1 MKVLMLTD
9 GITPYVM
16 GGMQKHSF
24 LFSEQIAARGHDVT
38 LFHCAPDMIEE
49 DEVLSQYTPGARPN
63 LKVYSFVYSEIDSL
77 PGHYL
82 RSQKSISKRYFEK
95 LNSLQPFDFI
105 FTKGF
110 MGWYLL
116 ENRHLL
122 RYNTCIGVKFHGM
135 NMFQRQADLKGEIQK
150 YMLRYPVRRIMYK
163 ADLVFSYGGCIT
175 SIIER
180 ELKKGDKIVELP
192 TAIDQS
198 WVINDDEIWESNDD
212 RVNFLFIGR
221 YDRVKGLPELYK
233 ALEQL
238 KSKSENWTFHFVGPI
253 PDNKRLEYPRCIYHG
268 AIQDENQLKGI
279 IDQCDV
285 LVNTSISEGMP
296 NVILEAMA
304 RGLAVL
310 ATNVGATSMLIDKN
324 GILIE
329 RNSPNLILNGLLRF
343 LKLTKQELYKMQLD
357 SLHHVRQF
365 NWDNIISDFERIV
378 SSEIA
383 LKN

>member
-1 MKVLMLTD
+1 
-9 GITPYVM
+9 
-16 GGMQKHSF
+16 
-24 LFSEQIAARGHDVT
+24 
-38 LFHCAPDMIEE
+38 
-49 DEVLSQYTPGARPN
+49 
-63 LKVYSFVYSEIDSL
+63 
-77 PGHYL
+77 
-82 RSQKSISKRYFEK
+82 
-95 LNSLQPFDFI
+95 
-105 FTKGF
+105 